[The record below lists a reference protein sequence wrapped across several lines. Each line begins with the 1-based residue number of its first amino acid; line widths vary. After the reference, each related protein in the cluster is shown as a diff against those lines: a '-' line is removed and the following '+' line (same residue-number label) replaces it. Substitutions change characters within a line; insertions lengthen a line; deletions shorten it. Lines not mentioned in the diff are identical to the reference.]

1 MAKIRLGFLAS
12 GRGSNLQAVIDQIQ
26 QGALDA
32 EITCVISDVENAGA
46 LVRARDKNIPAFT
59 IYGGAAKTKM
69 EPDMER
75 RIVECLEEH
84 QVELVCLAGYMRI
97 VKEALLKAF
106 PLRIIN
112 IHPALLPSFPG
123 LNVQKKA
130 MNYGVKFSGCTV
142 HFVDEGTDTGPIIIQ
157 AAVPVK
163 DDDTEET
170 LSIRILNEEHRIYSE
185 AIRLIANKKIHIQGR
200 RVLTS

>member
-12 GRGSNLQAVIDQIQ
+12 GRGSNFQAVIDQIQ
-26 QGALDA
+26 QGTLDA

-46 LVRARDKNIPAFT
+46 LVRARDENIPAFT
-59 IYGGAAKTKM
+59 ISGRATKTKM

-130 MNYGVKFSGCTV
+130 IGYGVKFSGCTV

-170 LSIRILNEEHRIYSE
+170 LSKRILNEEHRIYSE
-185 AIRLIANKKIHIQGR
+185 AIRLIENKKIHIQGR

>member
-26 QGALDA
+26 QGTLDA

-46 LVRARDKNIPAFT
+46 LVRARDENIPAFT
-59 IYGGAAKTKM
+59 ISGRAAKMKM
-69 EPDMER
+69 EPDIER

>member
-26 QGALDA
+26 QGLLDA

-46 LVRARDKNIPAFT
+46 LVRARDENIPAFT
-59 IYGGAAKTKM
+59 ISGGAAKTKM
-69 EPDMER
+69 EPDIER

-130 MNYGVKFSGCTV
+130 IDYGVKFSGCTV
-142 HFVDEGTDTGPIIIQ
+142 HFVDERTDTGPIIIQ